1 MKNLILFLIPFSIF
15 AQENCNY
22 YQMIGDT
29 KKHERCIMYEEL
41 SAKGYNQ
48 FQKEWMEGL
57 DELLEKHPDYAKA
70 YHEKSATYIKA
81 GDFVN
86 WKINIDNAVKY
97 DAQNFLGIRSGLK
110 AKFFADFKGA
120 IEDIDSL
127 DGLRDYDLGM
137 SHNGDYHLNIV
148 KAICYSQLN
157 QKEKA
162 IEIFEKQ
169 LADETH
175 MVGLYDY
182 YQLGVT
188 YFELNQFEKA
198 LKALD
203 RQIVENENAE
213 THYYLG
219 QVYKNLN
226 LQEKYI
232 QHKEKAIEF
241 YKKGLIM
248 RDPYNEHINKV
259 YFETIQKN

>member
-1 MKNLILFLIPFSIF
+1 MKNLILFLIPFTIL

-22 YQMIGDT
+22 YKMIGENDKFEACT
-29 KKHERCIMYEEL
+29 MFENRRNLKLHQFSKENMEL
-41 SAKGYNQ
+41 
-48 FQKEWMEGL
+48 L
-57 DELLEKHPDYAKA
+57 DEIIEKFPDYAPP
-70 YHEKSATYIKA
+70 YREKSAAYIKV

-86 WKINIDNAVKY
+86 WKINIDKAVKY
-97 DAQNFLGIRSGLK
+97 DPQGYLGIRAGLK
-110 AKFFADFKGA
+110 AKFFADYKGA

-127 DGLRDYDLGM
+127 DKIRDYDLGM
-137 SHNGDYHLNIV
+137 TNNGDYHLNIV

-175 MVGLYDY
+175 TVGLYDY

-188 YFELNQFEKA
+188 YFEIKNYEKA
-198 LKALD
+198 LQTFQKQL
-203 RQIVENENAE
+203 IENENAE

-226 LQEKYI
+226 QPEKYAE
-232 QHKEKAIEF
+232 HKKKAFDF
-241 YKKGLIM
+241 YKKGIIM
-248 RDPYNEHINKV
+248 RDPYNEHINKI